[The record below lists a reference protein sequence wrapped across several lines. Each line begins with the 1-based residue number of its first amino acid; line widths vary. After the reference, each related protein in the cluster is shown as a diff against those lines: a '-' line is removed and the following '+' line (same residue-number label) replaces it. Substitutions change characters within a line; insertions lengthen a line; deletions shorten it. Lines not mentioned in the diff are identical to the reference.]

1 MRWTI
6 EYYTT
11 REGKSPVRD
20 FIDALSAESQAKY
33 IFITDLLEDYGI
45 LVREPYVKA
54 VKGQKKLFEIR
65 IKDKANVHRI
75 FYFTFASRKLVLL
88 HGFTKKE
95 EKTLH
100 VRLKRQPPEWKII
113 SQGDERMTYSEH
125 RKSSDYPSRKHR
137 NEL

>member
-1 MRWTI
+1 MHVITGGTIGGCIYSMDAIYSPMRRTI
-6 EYYTT
+6 EYYIT
-11 REGKSPVRD
+11 REGKSPVRE
-20 FIDALSAESQAKY
+20 FIDALSAESQAQY
-33 IFITDLLEDYGI
+33 IFITDLLEEYGI

-95 EKTLH
+95 EKTPA
-100 VRLKRQPPEWKII
+100 REI
-113 SQGDERMTYSEH
+113 ETAAARME
-125 RKSSDYPSRKHR
+125 DYLSRR
-137 NEL
+137 

>member
-33 IFITDLLEDYGI
+33 IFITDLLEGYGI

-75 FYFTFASRKLVLL
+75 FYFTFASRTLVLL

-95 EKTLH
+95 EKTPA
-100 VRLKRQPPEWKII
+100 REI
-113 SQGDERMTYSEH
+113 ETAAARMQ
-125 RKSSDYPSRKHR
+125 DYLSRR
-137 NEL
+137 

>member
-1 MRWTI
+1 VAPIRGCIYSMDAIYCHMRWTV

-33 IFITDLLEDYGI
+33 IFITDLLEEYGI

-95 EKTLH
+95 EKTPT
-100 VRLKRQPPEWKII
+100 REI
-113 SQGDERMTYSEH
+113 ETAAARME
-125 RKSSDYPSRKHR
+125 DYLSRR
-137 NEL
+137 